1 MGSSAFG
8 AGTGMADHD
17 YHHTGS
23 LDTLLFSQTVMFS
36 FAAVQALTAV
46 LSASFGRVVPRLQ
59 SLGCE
64 LWGCG
69 TIDYVTLAAGVP
81 ATLIV
86 VVWFVGR
93 HTAWAWPLQDVMG
106 VALIMML
113 LRQFR
118 LPDIK
123 VAPH

>member
-1 MGSSAFG
+1 
-8 AGTGMADHD
+8 
-17 YHHTGS
+17 
-23 LDTLLFSQTVMFS
+23 MFS

-46 LSASFGRVVPRLQ
+46 LSACFGRIAPRLQ
-59 SLGCE
+59 SLACE

-69 TIDYVTLAAGVP
+69 TIDYVTLAACVP

-86 VVWFVGR
+86 VVWFVRR
-93 HTAWAWPLQDVMG
+93 HTAWAWPLQDAMG
-106 VALIMML
+106 VALIMLL

-123 VAPH
+123 VAACQL